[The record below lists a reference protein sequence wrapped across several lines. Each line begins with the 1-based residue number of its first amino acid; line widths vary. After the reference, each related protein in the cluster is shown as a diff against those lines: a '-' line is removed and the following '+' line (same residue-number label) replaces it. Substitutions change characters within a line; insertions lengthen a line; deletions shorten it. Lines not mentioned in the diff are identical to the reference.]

1 MNKKFL
7 KLAAEIALKS
17 GCVRSKRGAVLV
29 KNNKVLVKTYNIP
42 FPENQ
47 FCQKRGCLRDKL
59 GLGMG
64 KELEK
69 CRAVH
74 AEAKAVSLAA
84 KKGLATK
91 GATAYVTCMPCMNCA
106 KVMLVAGIKEI
117 YFLDDHAD
125 KTSVVFLE
133 KMGVKC
139 QRVKL
144 ESDDVKMRLRDERG
158 Q

>member
-1 MNKKFL
+1 M
-7 KLAAEIALKS
+7 ALKS

-29 KNNKVLVKTYNIP
+29 KNNKVLVKTYNTL
-42 FPENQ
+42 FPKNS
-47 FCQKRGCLRDKL
+47 FCREKGCLRDKL
-59 GLGMG
+59 HLGMG
-64 KELEK
+64 NELEK
-69 CRAVH
+69 CRAIH

-84 KKGLATK
+84 KKGISTNGVTVYL
-91 GATAYVTCMPCMNCA
+91 TCMPCMNCA
-106 KVMLVAGIKEI
+106 KAMLSAGIKEV
-117 YFLDDHAD
+117 YYLDDYAD

-144 ESDDVKMRLRDERG
+144 ENDNVKTRLRDENG